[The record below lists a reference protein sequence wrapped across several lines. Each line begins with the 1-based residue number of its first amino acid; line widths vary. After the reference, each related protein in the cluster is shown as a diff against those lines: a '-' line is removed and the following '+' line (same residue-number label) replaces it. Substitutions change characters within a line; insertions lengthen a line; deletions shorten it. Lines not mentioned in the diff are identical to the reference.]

1 MPTKTTAPAPWQDL
15 EKQAYHAYR
24 EWHLWLVLR
33 ERELAK
39 RPLVARGSDGRSD
52 KRASGAAPAAEK
64 PERKTTVPG
73 GTTE

>member
-1 MPTKTTAPAPWQDL
+1 MPTKATAAAPWQDL

-33 ERELAK
+33 ERELAE
-39 RPLVARGSDGRSD
+39 RGAAGRAD
-52 KRASGAAPAAEK
+52 KRAPGTASAAEK

>member
-1 MPTKTTAPAPWQDL
+1 MPTKTTASAPWQDL

-33 ERELAK
+33 ERELAE
-39 RPLVARGSDGRSD
+39 RGAAGRAD